1 MCVYQ
6 LMAEYQAEAELSI
19 DQKTFLGS
27 KNTEYYLLISAI
39 LFVAMCTTKNAFHF
53 YRPHLIWEY
62 FVMTLKSGVKIS

>member
-1 MCVYQ
+1 
-6 LMAEYQAEAELSI
+6 MAEYQAEAELSI